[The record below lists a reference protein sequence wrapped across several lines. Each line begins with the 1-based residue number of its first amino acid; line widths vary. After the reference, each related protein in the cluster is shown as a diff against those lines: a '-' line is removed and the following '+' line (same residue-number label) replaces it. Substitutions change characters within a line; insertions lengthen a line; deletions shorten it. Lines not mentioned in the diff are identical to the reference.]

1 METSCLHKCVGKTG
15 VVCTLLT
22 HFFFNSSKDRTYL
35 NTWSK
40 IASRLIDSLKKKLIK
55 VEIIYV
61 EIFAR
66 LVYKSYTCKRNLDN
80 LLTSYSYVQFK
91 TDESILKKQ
100 NK

>member
-1 METSCLHKCVGKTG
+1 MRGLNWSCMHIIDK
-15 VVCTLLT
+15 
-22 HFFFNSSKDRTYL
+22 FFFNSSKDRTYL

-40 IASRLIDSLKKKLIK
+40 IASRFIDSLKKLIK
-55 VEIIYV
+55 VEI
-61 EIFAR
+61 IFAR